1 MKWMNECNK
10 TAEWTVKDVE
20 IPAMKRRT
28 IGMRKVDVVDRLALA
43 HTLPI
48 SFYLLRIHSL
58 QFTELCSR
66 RGKSTHSNRPS
77 TSMGCLGAARWTDGG
92 KYVVR
97 NQCDSVFFFFFFH
110 LMVGMQNDRAPK
122 CVTIQRWYYIFLL
135 FLAPRFFL
143 IWNEI
148 SQGKTR
154 RCCSRCRRRCS

>member
-1 MKWMNECNK
+1 MDVYICLRRGMKWMNECNK

-58 QFTELCSR
+58 QFTERCSR

-77 TSMGCLGAARWTDGG
+77 TSMGCLGVARWTDGG

-97 NQCDSVFFFFFFH
+97 NQCDSVFFSFFFIWWSVCRTIE
-110 LMVGMQNDRAPK
+110 LQNALLSNVG
-122 CVTIQRWYYIFLL
+122 I
-135 FLAPRFFL
+135 
-143 IWNEI
+143 I
-148 SQGKTR
+148 SFYFS
-154 RCCSRCRRRCS
+154 SRQDFS